1 MRMAMGRTIT
11 VERNEIFKTEVIF
24 RARAEYMRAAA
35 SAEARAA
42 IAAERTEE
50 LPAEYAAKR
59 AAT

>member
-1 MRMAMGRTIT
+1 
-11 VERNEIFKTEVIF
+11 
-24 RARAEYMRAAA
+24 MRAAA